1 MPKLPANNRM
11 HSSSALQ
18 THGVWS
24 NVIGYDPYAPEK
36 KGAETIGTV
45 GPSTNAYENYQGLL
59 ALARLTGGSNI
70 SQRGTCKRCGGV
82 GHLTFQCRNF
92 LKNKPDLN
100 GNEISSTSSE
110 SEGEDGHNS
119 GPEDPLKEKP
129 KKDSVYREE
138 KENDIKIPKILLD
151 GHSEHHTSKHA
162 HSPVNDKHSH
172 KKHHK
177 KDKKRKRHQ
186 SDNSDSDSESSDSE
200 HDRKKERKHKSHKHH
215 KKSQSN
221 ESDHKKKLRISL
233 YHD

>member
-36 KGAETIGTV
+36 KGAEPAV

-59 ALARLTGGSNI
+59 ALARLTGGNNI

-92 LKNKPDLN
+92 LKNTPNLN
-100 GNEISSTSSE
+100 ANEISSTSSE
-110 SEGEDGHNS
+110 SEDNNNGDANDS
-119 GPEDPLKEKP
+119 GPEDILKEKP

-138 KENDIKIPKILLD
+138 KEDDTKIIVKVLLEKK
-151 GHSEHHTSKHA
+151 EHHSKRA
-162 HSPVNDKHSH
+162 RSPANDKGKYH

-177 KDKKRKRHQ
+177 KDKTKKRK
-186 SDNSDSDSESSDSE
+186 
-200 HDRKKERKHKSHKHH
+200 
-215 KKSQSN
+215 
-221 ESDHKKKLRISL
+221 
-233 YHD
+233 